1 MFDFRNISYFSLVE
15 KTYMPPKTESFSIKD
30 WDVSVRQR
38 EKLKIQG
45 ASFLSNAELLAVLI
59 GSGTVNQSTDRTD
72 EGNINI
78 CK

>member
-1 MFDFRNISYFSLVE
+1 
-15 KTYMPPKTESFSIKD
+15 MPLKTESFSIKD
-30 WDVSVRQR
+30 WDVSDRQR